1 MECSLSVK
9 IGPHTCTH
17 SKMLW
22 FWGRKTEKFTHFHK
36 GIMQKAGETL
46 SERERKVFEYKMNEG
61 RRREQLIFYYL
72 LVLQS

>member
-1 MECSLSVK
+1 
-9 IGPHTCTH
+9 
-17 SKMLW
+17 
-22 FWGRKTEKFTHFHK
+22 
-36 GIMQKAGETL
+36 MQKAGETL